1 MRYKCKENL
10 YIYHVGLRIYYF
22 SVYDFMFV
30 QCFVMVLYTAAWIG
44 AWENFDILFDEI
56 LFNGDL
62 ITSNYV
68 ALAIGVICQ
77 IALNYTQ
84 LEIRNFAEKGS
95 A

>member
-1 MRYKCKENL
+1 
-10 YIYHVGLRIYYF
+10 
-22 SVYDFMFV
+22 MFV

-56 LFNGDL
+56 LFDGDL
-62 ITSNYV
+62 VTSNYV
-68 ALAIGVICQ
+68 ALVIGVICQ
-77 IALNYTQ
+77 IILNYTQ